1 MAKIVLVRKR
11 GARKDGWNYH
21 ATCTICFGSKQ
32 DINGVGGVTKEE
44 AERLALKHCKEVH
57 LKKENKL

>member
-21 ATCTICFGSKQ
+21 ATCTICRGSKA
-32 DINGVGGVTKEE
+32 DINGVGGVLKERAQE
-44 AERLALKHCKEVH
+44 LADKHCNDVH
-57 LKKENKL
+57 QGRKTI

>member
-11 GARKDGWNYH
+11 GTRKDGRNYH

-32 DINGVGGVTKEE
+32 DINGVGGVSKDE
-44 AERLALKHCKEVH
+44 AQRLAIKHCDVFHQGKRTV
-57 LKKENKL
+57 